1 MLLGVD
7 PGLKNVG
14 PLRSIEG
21 MNASKTQAS
30 SYLIAFATSLLL
42 AACGGGGSSEGEP
55 QPPPGS
61 LDPSFGNAGT
71 VINSTASFADGI
83 ALQPDGK
90 IVVAAGKW
98 LIRYD
103 RDGVLDATFG
113 TGGLASTAPNGNGF
127 VAGGVSLQPDGKIV
141 AAGSV
146 SGPGGDYHC
155 TLARY
160 SNDGA
165 IDSTFGDGGLVVWD
179 RHGNVSNC
187 TGLAIQVDGGIV
199 LGIHVGTVPLLGGP
213 TARFD
218 VNGNLDMTFG
228 TNGVAVGGGAI
239 VIQPDGK
246 ILSAPIL
253 RGHGLNECAVTRV
266 GADGVTDTAF
276 GDGGFVAW
284 TGPFDEEAPLVCAL
298 ARQPDGKIVVLN
310 HGSVARFL
318 ENGAP
323 DSGFGGGGVVT
334 GLPGVALAVQSNGKI
349 VVVGGDGNGYPQKGF
364 ALWRLGT
371 DGQPDTE
378 FGNSGTVVT
387 PLLGDGDA
395 VNLAI
400 QPDGRIIASGSTAA
414 PGGVPGTRQAA
425 LARYFGD

>member
-1 MLLGVD
+1 M
-7 PGLKNVG
+7 
-14 PLRSIEG
+14 
-21 MNASKTQAS
+21 
-30 SYLIAFATSLLL
+30 
-42 AACGGGGSSEGEP
+42 
-55 QPPPGS
+55 
-61 LDPSFGNAGT
+61 
-71 VINSTASFADGI
+71 

-113 TGGLASTAPNGNGF
+113 TGGLASTAPDGNGF
-127 VAGGVSLQPDGKIV
+127 VAWGISLQPNGKMV
-141 AAGSV
+141 AAGSI
-146 SGPGGDYHC
+146 SGPVGDYHC

-160 SNDGA
+160 ANDGA
-165 IDSTFGDGGLVVWD
+165 IDRTFGDGGIIVWD
-179 RHGNVSNC
+179 RNGNISGC

-199 LGIHVGTVPLLGGP
+199 VGIVVGTVPLLGGS
-213 TARFD
+213 TVRFHAD
-218 VNGNLDMTFG
+218 GDLDTTFG
-228 TNGVAVGGGAI
+228 VNGVAFGGGGI
-239 VIQPDGK
+239 VIQPNGS
-246 ILSAPIL
+246 ILSASIV
-253 RGHGLNECAVTRV
+253 RGHGFNQCTVTRV
-266 GADGVTDTAF
+266 DAGGVTDTAF
-276 GDGGFVAW
+276 GDDGYVAW
-284 TGPFDEEAPLVCAL
+284 KGPFDEQAPLVCAL

-323 DSGFGGGGVVT
+323 DSRFGGGGVVT
-334 GLPGVALAVQSNGKI
+334 GLPGVALAAQSNGKI
-349 VVVGGDGNGYPQKGF
+349 VVAGGDGNSYPQKGF

-371 DGQPDTE
+371 GGQHDTE

-400 QPDGRIIASGSTAA
+400 QPDGRIIASGSTAP